1 MNAIVQFVFK
11 HGYSVLFAAVFA
23 RQLGLPV
30 PGLLFLIAAGALAGD
45 RKLSFVVALGLA
57 VTACVLADW
66 PWYEAG
72 RRWGDRVLHFVHGL
86 ARDPEA
92 ADLRSRKNFARHG
105 PQLLM
110 LAKFVPGLDA
120 VAPPLAGTSGTRRL
134 RFLAFDTVGAALY
147 SGAYAGLGYVLSR
160 DLDRAAACAGRV
172 GTLVAVL
179 ALAGLLIYAAPKL
192 VRWHRFIR
200 EFRLARITP
209 EELKQK
215 LDAGDQVFIVDL
227 QGDSRHRRHR
237 QGIPGAFRIDPHRLE
252 QYKAYDKKTPDP
264 LPLDGEMVLYC
275 DRPHEL
281 TSARVALAMQQ
292 RGFRC
297 VRPLAG
303 GLRAWQERGFPVAQ
317 DLSLWVPRVP

>member
-1 MNAIVQFVFK
+1 
-11 HGYSVLFAAVFA
+11 
-23 RQLGLPV
+23 V

-45 RKLSFVVALGLA
+45 RKLSLVVVLGLA
-57 VTACVLADW
+57 VAACLLADW
-66 PWYEAG
+66 LWYEAG
-72 RRWGDRVLHFVHGL
+72 RLWGDRVLHFVHSL

-92 ADLRSRKNFARHG
+92 AERRSRRNFARHG
-105 PQLLM
+105 TQLLM

-120 VAPPLAGTSGTRRL
+120 VTPPLAGTSGTSPI

-147 SGAYAGLGYVLSR
+147 SAVYAGIGYVLSH
-160 DLDRAAACAGRV
+160 DLDRAAAYAGGV
-172 GTLVAVL
+172 GALVGVL
-179 ALAGLLIYAAPKL
+179 ALGGLLIYAGPKL
-192 VRWHRFIR
+192 VRWHRVIR
-200 EFRLARITP
+200 ELRLGRITP

-215 LDAGDQVFIVDL
+215 LDTGDQVFIVDL

-252 QYKAYDKKTPDP
+252 QYKAYDKKPPDP

-281 TSARVALAMQQ
+281 TSARVALAMQR
-292 RGFRC
+292 RGFRH

-303 GLRAWQERGFPVAQ
+303 GLRAWQEKGFPVAQ
-317 DLSLWVPRVP
+317 DLPLWVPRLA